1 MLSALY
7 VKEIYVF
14 ALSEKVTR
22 ISLSSNL
29 YWSLSESILVSV
41 QTYIGRRVNLY
52 WSAYEPILVDDRT
65 STGHASNQYWSAR
78 EAVLVTI
85 GDQYWSDYRP
95 VLVAPPLLR
104 VRCEAYV
111 YEGIVRDALLG

>member
-1 MLSALY
+1 MPLAFGALR
-7 VKEIYVF
+7 EGDIR
-14 ALSEKVTR
+14 LCTEGKVTR
-22 ISLSSNL
+22 ISLSSDL
-29 YWSLSESILVSV
+29 YWSVSESILVSV

-85 GDQYWSDYRP
+85 GDQYWSAHRP
-95 VLVAPPLLR
+95 VLVAPPPSQSA
-104 VRCEAYV
+104 V
-111 YEGIVRDALLG
+111 

>member
-1 MLSALY
+1 MGFSMVRGWELVGVLPSRSRFAEPKCPLLSALY

-29 YWSLSESILVSV
+29 YWSM
-41 QTYIGRRVNLY
+41 IG
-52 WSAYEPILVDDRT
+52 P
-65 STGHASNQYWSAR
+65 
-78 EAVLVTI
+78 VLVTRRTSI
-85 GDQYWSDYRP
+85 GQRAKQYCLLLATSSGPIIDQYWSHH
-95 VLVAPPLLR
+95 PLLR

-111 YEGIVRDALLG
+111 YEGIVRDALRG

>member
-1 MLSALY
+1 MPLAFGALR
-7 VKEIYVF
+7 EGDIR
-14 ALSEKVTR
+14 LCTEGKVTR
-22 ISLSSNL
+22 ISFSPD
-29 YWSLSESILVSV
+29 
-41 QTYIGRRVNLY
+41 LY